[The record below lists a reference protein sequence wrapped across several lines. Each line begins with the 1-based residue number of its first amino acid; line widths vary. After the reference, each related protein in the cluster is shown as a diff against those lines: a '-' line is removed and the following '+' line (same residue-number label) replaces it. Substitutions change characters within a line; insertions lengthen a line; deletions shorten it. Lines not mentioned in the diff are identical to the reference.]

1 MGISSE
7 YWAPSQHNMD
17 YPNNN
22 MSVIHYTLD
31 LQPLIF

>member
-1 MGISSE
+1 MGISSG
-7 YWAPSQHNMD
+7 YNMD

-22 MSVIHYTLD
+22 MLVIHYTLD